1 LKKDVAQN
9 FILELKVSTSTAKKE
24 LLINFRYPLWVIFW
38 AIMPVFWLA
47 PLVFQGQAL
56 IGGRSST
63 SFAMLSGNSDFITF
77 NIVGSSLYAYVMSA
91 LWGMGLSLRREQWS
105 GTLET
110 LMVSPCNKFFI
121 LFGKAVSDSMLT
133 TFYALVQFIL
143 ASLLFGAKIKLENL
157 AYAIFVL
164 LLMIFA
170 LYGVGFLLSGVILMY
185 KEPGALLNFVNTFI
199 SIICPVN
206 YPLKALVF
214 VFESI
219 GYYLLIAGLIFP
231 LTPAL
236 EAIRALLLPSFDPF
250 IGTTLALTY
259 LVLVSVVLLF
269 LGTFLFNYAERKAR
283 KAGTLGTY

>member
-1 LKKDVAQN
+1 MRN
-9 FILELKVSTSTAKKE
+9 FTLELKVSISTAKKE

-47 PLVFQGQAL
+47 PLIFQGQAL
-56 IGGRSST
+56 IGGRFSS

-77 NIVGSSLYAYVMSA
+77 NIIGSSLYAYVMSA

-110 LMVSPCNKFFI
+110 IMISPCNKFFI
-121 LFGKAVSDSMLT
+121 LLGKAISDSLLT
-133 TFYALVQFIL
+133 TFYAVVQFVL
-143 ASLLFGAKIKLENL
+143 ASLLFGVKVKLENL
-157 AYAIFVL
+157 TYAVLVL

-170 LYGVGFLLSGVILMY
+170 LYGVGFLLSGIILMY
-185 KEPGALLNFVNTFI
+185 KEPGALLNFVNTLI

-219 GYYLLIAGLIFP
+219 GYYFLFIGLLFP

-250 IGTTLALTY
+250 VEITLALFY
-259 LVLVSVVLLF
+259 LMIISVILLF
-269 LGTFLFNYAERKAR
+269 LGTFLFNYVERRAR

>member
-1 LKKDVAQN
+1 MKKDAVQD

-24 LLINFRYPLWVIFW
+24 LLMNFRYPLWVIFW

-47 PLVFQGQAL
+47 PLIFQGQAL
-56 IGGRSST
+56 IGGRSSS
-63 SFAMLSGNSDFITF
+63 SFAALSGNSDFVTF

-110 LMVSPCNKFFI
+110 VMVSPCNKFFI
-121 LFGKAVSDSMLT
+121 LLGKAASDSLLT
-133 TFYALVQFIL
+133 TFYAVVQFIL

-157 AYAIFVL
+157 TYAILVL

-170 LYGVGFLLSGVILMY
+170 LYGVGFLLSGIILMY

-219 GYYLLIAGLIFP
+219 GYYLLITGLLFP

-236 EAIRALLLPSFDPF
+236 EVIRALLLPSFDPF
-250 IGTTLALTY
+250 IDTTLALIY
-259 LVLVSVVLLF
+259 LAVVSVVLLF
-269 LGTFLFNYAERKAR
+269 LGTFLFNHVERKAR